1 MFTATIFVLTKYK
14 KNMSKNLKYV
24 KRELMVCFVYVVA
37 MQHLSRALQANAKS
51 TSVECAAQLDC
62 PTKSS

>member
-1 MFTATIFVLTKYK
+1 
-14 KNMSKNLKYV
+14 MSKNLKYV